1 MDGCI
6 FCKIVEGEIP
16 CYKVYE
22 DDGFF
27 GFLDIKSLNKGN
39 CLLIPK
45 KHFRW
50 VDDVEDFGAY
60 WEAARKISTATKK
73 ALGSITTSYLTLGFE
88 VPHAHI
94 RIVPRFKNDGHDDG
108 IQISNVKDFSKEE
121 MTEIAEK
128 IRSNL
133 NS

>member
-1 MDGCI
+1 MNECI
-6 FCKIVEGEIP
+6 FCKIVKGEIP

-22 DDGFF
+22 DEGFF
-27 GFLDIKSLNKGN
+27 GFLDIKPLNKGN

-60 WEAARKISTATKK
+60 WEAAKKISTATKK
-73 ALGSITTSYLTLGFE
+73 AFGSITTSYLTLGFE
-88 VPHAHI
+88 VLHAHI
-94 RIVPRFKNDGHDDG
+94 RIVPRYENDGHDDG
-108 IQISNVKDFSKEE
+108 IQISNVKDISKEE

-128 IRSNL
+128 IRLNL